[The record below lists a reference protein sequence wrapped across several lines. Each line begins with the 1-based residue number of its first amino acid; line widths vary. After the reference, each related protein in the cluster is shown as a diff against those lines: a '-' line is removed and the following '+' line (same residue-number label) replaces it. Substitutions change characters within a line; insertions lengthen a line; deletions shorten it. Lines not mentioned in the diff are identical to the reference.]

1 MNATQQDNDQTNIK
15 CDDFVVGTQAS
26 NAKQYTM
33 GYGADMNLASVDE
46 EPLAEDFGDQEVLS
60 IDEMQ
65 SLDVKGEWYNVN
77 GQKLSGR
84 PTQSGVYIMGNK
96 KYVVK

>member
-1 MNATQQDNDQTNIK
+1 
-15 CDDFVVGTQAS
+15 
-26 NAKQYTM
+26 M
-33 GYGADMNLASVDE
+33 GYGASMNLVPVDE
-46 EPLAEDFGDQEVLS
+46 DPLAEDFGDQNVLS
-60 IDEMQ
+60 IDEIQ

-77 GQKLSGR
+77 GQKLSGK